1 VKKNLLSI
9 VILALLIVNLIL
21 TSIMMFSVMGTNK
34 KTGAVVADIA
44 TILNL
49 ELDTGGNGES
59 AEAASVSMEDTAV
72 YNIEDEM
79 TIMLTKGED
88 GKDHYAMVKASLSM
102 NTKDDGY
109 KTYGATIDSQESLI
123 VGTIRDVISG
133 YTADEVQPRADEIK
147 EEILSRL
154 QGPDMFNSEFIYKIT
169 FSELIVQ

>member
-1 VKKNLLSI
+1 MKKNLLSI

-21 TSIMMFSVMGTNK
+21 TSIMMFSVMGTNR
-34 KTGAVVADIA
+34 KTAAVVSDVAS
-44 TILNL
+44 ILKL
-49 ELDTGGNGES
+49 ELDTGENSES
-59 AEAASVSMEDTAV
+59 AEASVSMEDTDV

-102 NTKDDGY
+102 NMNDAGY

-154 QGPDMFNSEFIYKIT
+154 QGPDMFDSEFIYKIT

>member
-1 VKKNLLSI
+1 
-9 VILALLIVNLIL
+9 
-21 TSIMMFSVMGTNK
+21 
-34 KTGAVVADIA
+34 
-44 TILNL
+44 
-49 ELDTGGNGES
+49 
-59 AEAASVSMEDTAV
+59 MEDTDV

-102 NTKDDGY
+102 NMNDAGY

-154 QGPDMFNSEFIYKIT
+154 QGPDMFDSEFIYKIT